1 MSCSTSVSFPSA
13 ASHSLLALKRPF
25 FEPPLTTFR
34 MNTCRCVSKQM
45 TLNPLYSALT
55 QKRGEGVSRFL
66 RPLSSPISAV
76 PPVPGPPRSASSPK
90 FNLPL
95 SSPAPSLASH
105 PFPCT
110 LEIGASSPAQTVMP
124 TRPGFRIVTIA
135 GIPIYVH
142 PTWLVIFVLIT
153 WTLVGQFSLEHPN

>member
-1 MSCSTSVSFPSA
+1 
-13 ASHSLLALKRPF
+13 
-25 FEPPLTTFR
+25 PLTTFR

-45 TLNPLYSALT
+45 TLNPLYSALA
-55 QKRGEGVSRFL
+55 QKRGDGVSRFL
-66 RPLSSPISAV
+66 SPLSSSISAV
-76 PPVPGPPRSASSPK
+76 PPVPGPPRSASSPE

-95 SSPAPSLASH
+95 STSASSLASR

-110 LEIGASSPAQTVMP
+110 LEIGASSPTQTVMP

-142 PTWLVIFVLIT
+142 PTWLVIFALLT
-153 WTLVGQFSLEHPN
+153 WNIVDQYSDKH